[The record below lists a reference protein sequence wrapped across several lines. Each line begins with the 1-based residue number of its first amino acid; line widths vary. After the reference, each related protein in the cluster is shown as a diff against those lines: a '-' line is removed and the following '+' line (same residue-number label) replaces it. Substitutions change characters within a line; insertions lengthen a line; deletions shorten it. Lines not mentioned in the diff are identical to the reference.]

1 MPKAPKPYHINKQ
14 CNKWEEENH
23 LKQMEKKIN
32 NAKPTIPLAAR
43 APPNVPRKKFPKPGL
58 QPSTANTPRAQTADT
73 HNNYYGCPL
82 GHQVQLDMAHLDGG
96 YHLHLN
102 VGSQPSSANTP
113 RAQTADTHNNY
124 YGCPLGHQVQ
134 LDLAHLDDLISR
146 RLMELLKQ
154 PVVQQSIQKDAS
166 VVQAKQQQEQL
177 RRLAEAARRVTKP
190 SSAPLPGQVG
200 DFFARKHANIQV

>member
-82 GHQVQLDMAHLDGG
+82 GHQVQLDMAHLD
-96 YHLHLN
+96 
-102 VGSQPSSANTP
+102 
-113 RAQTADTHNNY
+113 
-124 YGCPLGHQVQ
+124 
-134 LDLAHLDDLISR
+134 DLISR